1 MTFPSQGLGFP
12 STYSGKSFRSDKH
25 FHPLQDQYAVI
36 WKINLRT
43 TLYHKLPLLFLI
55 FLKYLHLEAECGQ
68 NNALFLTCS
77 PTPCPHPSACNL

>member
-1 MTFPSQGLGFP
+1 MTFHSQGLGFP

-36 WKINLRT
+36 LKINLRT
-43 TLYHKLPLLFLI
+43 TLYHKLPLLFF